1 MLRSIVEYSIVKLA
15 LETIFDILNVQ
26 LHSKWLK
33 QSLGQSNEVVQQ
45 AALLPF
51 LFANRD

>member
-1 MLRSIVEYSIVKLA
+1 MLRSMVEYSIVKLA

-26 LHSKWLK
+26 LHSKWRK
-33 QSLGQSNEVVQQ
+33 QSLGQSNEVIKQ

-51 LFANRD
+51 LFTNRG